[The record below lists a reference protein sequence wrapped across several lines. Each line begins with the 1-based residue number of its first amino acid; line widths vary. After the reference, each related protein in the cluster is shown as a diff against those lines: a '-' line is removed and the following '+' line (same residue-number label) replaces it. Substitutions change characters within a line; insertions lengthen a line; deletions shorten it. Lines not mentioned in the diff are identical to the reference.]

1 MKWIFYSLMLAN
13 LVNAALNLWAQEAG
27 GGSTS
32 ENAGN
37 IAFRAS
43 SSRDSGFEQKGARIL
58 LLSEALMS
66 SNKSLGEM
74 VLEQPTLVAAADE
87 FKSCLG
93 LGPFENVIS
102 VQAVAKRLKAIG
114 YTVEMTAVDTRTG
127 ESDYRVMMPPLN
139 SQQEAFR
146 RLRELKSRGIDSSVI
161 TKGVNVRGISLGVFA
176 SNGLAED
183 YRQELIGLGY
193 EALLDVLP
201 RVNRGYWIQIS
212 QGMFPKKLL
221 LNVAA
226 EFIEVE
232 VTETGCMN

>member
-1 MKWIFYSLMLAN
+1 MKWIFYSLLLAN
-13 LVNAALNLWAQEAG
+13 LVNMALNLWSQEAG
-27 GGSTS
+27 GGSTIA
-32 ENAGN
+32 NAGN
-37 IAFRAS
+37 IALKTS
-43 SSRDSGFEQKGARIL
+43 SPPDSDFEQKGPRIL
-58 LLSEALMS
+58 LLSEALKS
-66 SNKSLGEM
+66 SNKSPGEM

-87 FKSCLG
+87 FNSCLG

-114 YTVEMTAVDTRTG
+114 YAVEMTAVDKRTG
-127 ESDYRVMMPPLN
+127 ESDYMVVMPPLN

-161 TKGVNVRGISLGVFA
+161 TKGLDVQGISLGVFA
-176 SNGLAED
+176 SNGAAED
-183 YRQELIGLGY
+183 YQQELIGLGY
-193 EALLDVLP
+193 KARLEVLP
-201 RVNRGYWIQIS
+201 RVNRGYWVQIS
-212 QGMFPKKLL
+212 QGMFPEKLL